1 MRMWLTVNKSI
12 RKKSRTVFL
21 DIGSHIDLIDFI
33 SCLLSDLDMSFHWK
47 INRFSCVL

>member
-1 MRMWLTVNKSI
+1 MWFTVNK
-12 RKKSRTVFL
+12 KVDTEKSRTVFL

-33 SCLLSDLDMSFHWK
+33 SCLLSDLDMSFHGK